1 MVSYGRTKYLK
12 TFWSLRKNFRDGYF
26 QDGQKSENSGF
37 SGQTQKCQNFKNSQ
51 NTNQRVSKMEK
62 NGVHNFFQLQKLRKL
77 WNFEFSNFRLFIFL
91 NFHLLL
97 KCCFK
102 KQKKGLK
109 LKSVLI
115 EHLNMTPKDC
125 PKELL
130 QNLEHHVND
139 SVQNT
144 RNNPFTKFEAS
155 IFNSFQVIL
164 D

>member
-1 MVSYGRTKYLK
+1 MKK
-12 TFWSLRKNFRDGYF
+12 K
-26 QDGQKSENSGF
+26 
-37 SGQTQKCQNFKNSQ
+37 
-51 NTNQRVSKMEK
+51 
-62 NGVHNFFQLQKLRKL
+62 GVHNFFQLQKLRKL

-102 KQKKGLK
+102 KRKKGLK
-109 LKSVLI
+109 LKSILI

-144 RNNPFTKFEAS
+144 RNNPYILLFFDSNHQDQVNFIGAQLVMRS
-155 IFNSFQVIL
+155 ILQIFPL
-164 D
+164 